1 MLLIQR
7 TLRGLSHDAHDR
19 LIEVDL
25 RDGDD
30 LGKRRMMDD
39 PLRSGFAEGVG
50 SKVDDVTIVDGFPRG
65 SDGGEFDRFRRW
77 RCIGDGQAF
86 QEMQMWLFVLADR
99 LCLRGRLSGRS
110 SCS

>member
-1 MLLIQR
+1 MLFIQR
-7 TLRGLSHDAHDR
+7 TLRGLHHDAHDR

-25 RDGDD
+25 HDGDD

-65 SDGGEFDRFRRW
+65 SDGGEFDRFRR
-77 RCIGDGQAF
+77 
-86 QEMQMWLFVLADR
+86 
-99 LCLRGRLSGRS
+99 
-110 SCS
+110 